1 MGACVSRAVSDP
13 ARRAAG
19 RARSDAAAVLLW
31 AAVRYQNRTL
41 EKRNGE
47 RPAGPPSAV
56 RVRVAINATRGAV
69 MHKLVRTT
77 NTAYEQ
83 ISTSN
88 CPGVFYKY
96 TLYTNTHVD
105 ANYHSITYA
114 SGGVR

>member
-56 RVRVAINATRGAV
+56 RVCRDR
-69 MHKLVRTT
+69 R
-77 NTAYEQ
+77 
-83 ISTSN
+83 
-88 CPGVFYKY
+88 
-96 TLYTNTHVD
+96 D
-105 ANYHSITYA
+105 ARCRDAQACAHNEYSL
-114 SGGVR
+114 